1 VLDRLPAPASAQRV
15 YAAMISAIEAEGPI
29 ALDRLIRLVAA
40 GFGLHRV
47 VAARHSAILAV
58 LPGGLTTDPAALE
71 FVWPPSLDPLTWNG
85 FRRTPDGAE
94 RPLEQISPREIGNAM
109 VALSGAAAGM
119 TEDQLWA
126 GTLEVFGFRRR
137 STGQVTRLAAALELV
152 LAAGRLTRRADGVI
166 VP

>member
-1 VLDRLPAPASAQRV
+1 
-15 YAAMISAIEAEGPI
+15 
-29 ALDRLIRLVAA
+29 
-40 GFGLHRV
+40 
-47 VAARHSAILAV
+47 
-58 LPGGLTTDPAALE
+58 
-71 FVWPPSLDPLTWNG
+71 
-85 FRRTPDGAE
+85 
-94 RPLEQISPREIGNAM
+94 M